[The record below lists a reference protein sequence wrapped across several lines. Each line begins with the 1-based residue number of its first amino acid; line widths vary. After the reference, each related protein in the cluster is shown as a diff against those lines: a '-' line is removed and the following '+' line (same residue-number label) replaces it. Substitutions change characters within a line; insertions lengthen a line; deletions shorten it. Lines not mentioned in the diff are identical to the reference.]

1 MNFYEDSGGLILLP
15 DYSYKKY
22 IRLTFNVFLSETNVK
37 FIVKGNVMISGILA
51 SPGIAFGNALL
62 LNNENIVINRKMI
75 SIENIEIE
83 INKFFN
89 GRKKSVNQLTE
100 IKLNTGKKFG
110 KKQEGI
116 FEGHIMLLE
125 DEELEKEIID
135 LIKEKK
141 ISAAEATEH
150 VINVQAQALEK
161 IKDEYLKNRAV
172 DVRDIGLRLLKNILN
187 IDIIDLNNIKNKV
200 ILISKDLTPSET
212 AQINLKYILGFITD
226 LGGPTSH
233 TSIMAR
239 SLEIPAI
246 VGTGNITNQVKNND
260 YIILD
265 SINNQI
271 FINPSGELIKNKREV
286 EKKYFFKK
294 NSFKKL
300 KNLPATTID
309 GHNVKIGSNIGNIQ
323 DAESAKKNGAECIG
337 LYRTEFLFMG
347 RNKLPTEQEQF
358 QAYKEIAE
366 IMRNKSVIIRTM
378 DIGGDK
384 DLPYMNLPKEDNP
397 FLGWRAIRILM
408 DRKEILHTQ
417 LKAILRASAFGRIC
431 ILFPMIISVEEIRIL
446 KKEIQKLKDQL
457 DNNNILFDK
466 NIKIGIMIE
475 TPASAIIAEYLIK
488 EVDFFSIGTNDLTQ
502 YTLAVDRGN
511 DLISH
516 LYNPIS
522 PSVLKLIKKV
532 IDISHK
538 HKKWTGMCGELAGDQ
553 RITALLLGMGLDE
566 FSMSSTSIPKIK
578 ETIRKISFSKA
589 QNLAKKIL
597 TLSTTEEIFNLLD
610 QFN

>member
-1 MNFYEDSGGLILLP
+1 
-15 DYSYKKY
+15 
-22 IRLTFNVFLSETNVK
+22 
-37 FIVKGNVMISGILA
+37 MISGILA

-62 LNNENIVINRKMI
+62 LKNEDIVINRKII
-75 SIENIEIE
+75 SVENIQIE

-89 GRKKSVNQLTE
+89 GRQKSVNQLTE
-100 IKLNTGKKFG
+100 IKLITEQKFG
-110 KKQEGI
+110 TKQAGI

-135 LIKEKK
+135 LIKEKR
-141 ISAAEATEH
+141 ISAAEATEY
-150 VINVQAQALEK
+150 VINAQAKTLEK
-161 IKDEYLKNRAV
+161 IKDEYLKNRAI

-187 IDIIDLNNIKNKV
+187 INIVDLNNIRNKV

-212 AQINLKYILGFITD
+212 AQVNLKYILGFITD

-246 VGTGNITNQVKNND
+246 VGTGDITSKVKNYD

-271 FINPSGELIKNKREV
+271 FINPSTELIKEKRKV
-286 EKKYFFKK
+286 EKNYFFTK

-309 GHNVKIGSNIGNIQ
+309 GHNIKIGSNIGHIQ
-323 DAESAKKNGAECIG
+323 DIESAKKNGAECIG

-347 RNKLPTEQEQF
+347 RNTLPTEQEQF

-366 IMRNKSVIIRTM
+366 TMENKSVIIRTM

-397 FLGWRAIRILM
+397 FLGWRAIRISM

-417 LKAILRASAFGRIC
+417 LKAILRASAFGKIY

-446 KKEIQKLKDQL
+446 KNEIKILQNQL

-538 HKKWTGMCGELAGDQ
+538 YGKWTGMCGELAGDE
-553 RITALLLGMGLDE
+553 RITVLLLGMGLDE

-578 ETIRKISFSKA
+578 EKIRKISFSKA

-597 TLSTTEEIFNLLD
+597 NLPTTKEIFNLLNK
-610 QFN
+610 FN

>member
-1 MNFYEDSGGLILLP
+1 
-15 DYSYKKY
+15 
-22 IRLTFNVFLSETNVK
+22 
-37 FIVKGNVMISGILA
+37 MISGILA

-397 FLGWRAIRILM
+397 FLGWRAIRILI